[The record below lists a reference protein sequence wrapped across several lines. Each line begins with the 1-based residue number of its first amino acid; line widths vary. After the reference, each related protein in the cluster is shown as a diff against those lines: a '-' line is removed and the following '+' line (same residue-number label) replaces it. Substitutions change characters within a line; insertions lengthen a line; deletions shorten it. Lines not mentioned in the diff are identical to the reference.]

1 MQTRSRSKSPDSRPP
16 ATTPTHRARKATAT
30 PALATKDATDQLPP
44 HGLTALS
51 ASGSDRRLTDRLVDQ
66 QLETIAERM
75 EANLRRKKD
84 LDDEMAR
91 DRASVQLLLEHPQGE
106 LPEAVVTSAA
116 ASALQAADEEKRR
129 REAAEETRR
138 QSDIESADKAR
149 RDRLRDLMLRSSA
162 LPDVATVA
170 RRARPESG
178 SPERQR
184 PLKVTRFALHQ
195 PQHSDSE
202 EEELSILPVPESR
215 PEYLNRVANLLLYL
229 AKSTCTHCPPVIPSL
244 RQAHTLTYAAAL
256 AHVSSQLRLT
266 FGADRPSFHSFLL
279 ILRELPQF
287 CSVLFS
293 GSPDKEALATMA
305 LTTWLRLFNDQLT
318 RLLRLADNHRPY
330 VDAQFEVFASRLESA
345 DPTVFDP
352 VALIKR
358 HVDKL
363 AVALTESRSKQLLK
377 FMFPAPAQSTPQHQP
392 HGGKGAGGKGS
403 GKGSGGKGKGGKGN
417 QQHAWP
423 PPPGLPGQD
432 WSDHFWMYI
441 RLPRDAHGSNLRT
454 ACYKCGGGSAPG
466 STNHH
471 MARYCNASDAQV
483 QDWVRNMK
491 PVQ

>member
-16 ATTPTHRARKATAT
+16 ATTPTPRARKATAT
-30 PALATKDATDQLPP
+30 PALATKDATDQRPP

-178 SPERQR
+178 SPERPR
-184 PLKVTRFALHQ
+184 PLKITRFALHQ

-266 FGADRPSFHSFLL
+266 FGAD
-279 ILRELPQF
+279 
-287 CSVLFS
+287 
-293 GSPDKEALATMA
+293 
-305 LTTWLRLFNDQLT
+305 
-318 RLLRLADNHRPY
+318 
-330 VDAQFEVFASRLESA
+330 
-345 DPTVFDP
+345 
-352 VALIKR
+352 
-358 HVDKL
+358 
-363 AVALTESRSKQLLK
+363 
-377 FMFPAPAQSTPQHQP
+377 
-392 HGGKGAGGKGS
+392 
-403 GKGSGGKGKGGKGN
+403 
-417 QQHAWP
+417 
-423 PPPGLPGQD
+423 
-432 WSDHFWMYI
+432 
-441 RLPRDAHGSNLRT
+441 
-454 ACYKCGGGSAPG
+454 
-466 STNHH
+466 
-471 MARYCNASDAQV
+471 
-483 QDWVRNMK
+483 
-491 PVQ
+491 